1 MNIIESFKSAIF
13 NILSSKM
20 RTFLTTLGIII
31 GITAVII
38 ITAIGKGFQNDMNE
52 TFSGIDSGA
61 IEVYTSYNAT
71 IRDKDKFTLK
81 DLDSLRNLENIEF
94 VSPSYSSNVSVEL
107 KDPSQLK
114 SCVLNGTNEDAKGLK
129 NLKIKYGRFIDEKDR
144 QGKSKVCVIDNNLA
158 KEIFGREDV
167 IGETISAETV
177 FGDIKSIE
185 LEVVGVYEI
194 EQADFYTPSIYFPI
208 ETSMDFLGNAEQTFE
223 TINLKVIDNSMFD
236 KTKRQILKVLTS
248 NHNNEEEKYQVSG
261 SFEMLNAMNG
271 TIQIFTVFIGLVA
284 SISLLVGGIGV
295 MNIMLVTVTERTK
308 EIGIRKSLGAT
319 NSNIK
324 MQFLIEAITVA
335 LLGGVLGIILGYIG
349 SFLAGKVISFM
360 GSTLKPEV
368 SIPVVIGA
376 VLISSM
382 IGVIFGVYP
391 AGKAAKL
398 DPIEA
403 LRYE

>member
-1 MNIIESFKSAIF
+1 MNIIENFKSAIF

-52 TFSGIDSGA
+52 TFSGIDAGA
-61 IEVYTSYNAT
+61 IEVYTSYNET

-81 DLDSLRNLENIEF
+81 DLDSLRELENIEF
-94 VSPSYSSNVSVEL
+94 VSPSYGSNVSVEL

-114 SCVLNGTNEDAKGLK
+114 SCILNGTNEDAKGLK
-129 NLKIKYGRFIDEKDR
+129 NLKMKYGRFIDEKDR

-158 KEIFGREDV
+158 KEIFGREDA

-185 LEVVGVYEI
+185 LEVIGVYEI

-208 ETSMDFLGNAEQTFE
+208 ETSMDFLGNTEQTFE
-223 TINLKVIDNSMFD
+223 TINLKVIDSSIFD
-236 KTKRQILKVLTS
+236 KTKREILKVLTS
-248 NHNNEEEKYQVSG
+248 NHNNQEEKYQVSG
-261 SFEMLNAMNG
+261 SFEMMNTMNA

-335 LLGGVLGIILGYIG
+335 LLGGVVGIILGYIG
-349 SFLAGKVISFM
+349 SFLAGKVISLM